1 MTTVLAC
8 LSVGVGLV
16 VMGLVN
22 VASPEIIDIGQGSA
36 IEVRL
41 KAKFSHHR
49 YKYVDANTFSGKVHL
64 SHRTTE
70 AFTGTRWRLI
80 NENNYFTIES
90 LNSGKYRQHR
100 FLQGQA
106 KDGSVLLT
114 SGSSDT
120 SRDTHWAIRGTDR
133 GGYTITWLDS
143 DTASPLL
150 LHADLNNDR
159 TYLAPGEFRWM
170 IVSGY
175 LWPNL

>member
-8 LSVGVGLV
+8 LSVGVGFV
-16 VMGLVN
+16 VLGLVN
-22 VASPEIIDIGQGSA
+22 VASPEIIDIDKGSA

-41 KAKFSHHR
+41 KTKFSQHW
-49 YKYVDANTFSGKVHL
+49 YKYVDANTFYGSVHL
-64 SHRTTE
+64 SHRTTG

-90 LNSGKYRQHR
+90 LSSVKHRQHR

-106 KDGSVLLT
+106 KDGNVLLT

-133 GGYTITWLDS
+133 DGYTITWLDS
-143 DTASPLL
+143 DTGSPLL
-150 LHADLNNDR
+150 LHADIYNDR
-159 TYLAPGEFRWM
+159 IYLAPGEFRWM
-170 IVSGY
+170 IVSG
-175 LWPNL
+175 LL